1 MMPAGSVRVEPAEE
15 EEEGVAVVVAMGRE
29 GGETS
34 SGPNAQHDFT
44 HTGGRGWCGSVAG

>member
-15 EEEGVAVVVAMGRE
+15 EEEGVVVVVGRE
-29 GGETS
+29 MI

-44 HTGGRGWCGSVAG
+44 HTGGRGWCGLVAG